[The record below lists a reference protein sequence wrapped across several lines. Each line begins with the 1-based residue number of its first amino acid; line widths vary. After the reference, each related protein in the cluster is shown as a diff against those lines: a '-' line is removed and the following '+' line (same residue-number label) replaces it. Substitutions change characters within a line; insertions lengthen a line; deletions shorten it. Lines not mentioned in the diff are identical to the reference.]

1 MIPLKFG
8 SQVVCC
14 RGIIFD
20 KDGTLLDSFVI
31 WPRLI
36 QKRVE
41 YIEQYFP
48 LDAETKKIILKA
60 MGLKEDNTVARRS
73 PIVVGTRRQTAAAV
87 ATVLFLR
94 LGIPWDEGLA
104 KTLEAFANCDENA
117 GLEWQAVLV
126 PGVKEALERL
136 HASGCKLAVATNDDL
151 ERTMALMDLSGL
163 KPYISAYACRDEV
176 SESKPAP
183 EMVFLASERMG
194 LSPSEC
200 AVVGD
205 SLLDIEMGKRAGV
218 KVAVGVTTG
227 ACLAHE
233 MEGYADIVLPSVAAI
248 VPV

>member
-8 SQVVCC
+8 SQIVYC

-41 YIEQYFP
+41 YLEQYFP
-48 LDAETKKIILKA
+48 LDVETKKVILKA
-60 MGLKEDNTVARRS
+60 MGLQENDMVARRS

-87 ATVLFLR
+87 ATVLFLY
-94 LGIPWDEGLA
+94 LGVPWDEGLA
-104 KTLEAFANCDENA
+104 KTLEAFSACDEKS
-117 GLEWQAVLV
+117 GLEWQAVLI
-126 PGVKEALERL
+126 PGVKETLERL
-136 HASGCKLAVATNDDL
+136 YIAGCKLAVATNDDL
-151 ERTMALMDLSGL
+151 ERTLALMELSGL

-194 LSPSEC
+194 LLPSEC

-218 KVAVGVTTG
+218 KIAVGVTTG

-233 MEGYADIVLPSVAAI
+233 MEGQADIILPSVAAI
-248 VPV
+248 APL